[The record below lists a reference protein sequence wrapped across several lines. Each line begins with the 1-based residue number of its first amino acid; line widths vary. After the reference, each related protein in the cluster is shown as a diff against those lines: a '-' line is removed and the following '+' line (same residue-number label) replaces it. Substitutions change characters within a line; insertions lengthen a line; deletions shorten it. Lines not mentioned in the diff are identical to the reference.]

1 MRQKMKRFSLILIT
15 VILCLPILSGCTPKQ
30 FKNLNESAISSVSV
44 TTSPEFYGY
53 EYSFTGE
60 EACAVVEYL
69 SGLDLTPLLISIN
82 KGGMTWVIEIKY
94 EDESETTVYLFGDE
108 IWINAK
114 ERYLM
119 QPEENGVF
127 EALLETLK
135 PKQ

>member
-1 MRQKMKRFSLILIT
+1 MKRILLIILTIT
-15 VILCLPILSGCTPKQ
+15 LCLTVLSGCTPKQ

-53 EYSFTGE
+53 EYSFTDE
-60 EACAVVEYL
+60 EARAVVEYL
-69 SGLDLTPLLISIN
+69 SGLNLTPLLISIN

-94 EDESETTVYLFGDE
+94 EDKSETTVYLFGDE

-114 ERYLM
+114 EKYLL

-127 EALLETLK
+127 EALISNLNQ
-135 PKQ
+135 KQ